1 MITQQNARP
10 LRDDLLRGVAEIA
23 EHIGDSERRVYY
35 LCEHDLIPA
44 FKVGAIW
51 HSRKSVL
58 NRHYG
63 GEM

>member
-1 MITQQNARP
+1 MIHKKDFPP
-10 LRDDLLRGVAEIA
+10 LKVDLLRGVAEIA
-23 EHIGDSERRVYY
+23 EHIGESERRVYY
-35 LCEHDLIPA
+35 LCERDLIPA

-51 HSRKSVL
+51 HSRKSTL